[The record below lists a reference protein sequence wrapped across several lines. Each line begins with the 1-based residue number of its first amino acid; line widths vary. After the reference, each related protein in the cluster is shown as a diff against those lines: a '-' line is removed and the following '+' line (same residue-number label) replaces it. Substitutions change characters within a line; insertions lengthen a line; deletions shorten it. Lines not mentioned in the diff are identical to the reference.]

1 MKKLLFSTV
10 VLLGAMGI
18 CVANFGN
25 TGAKLPVHTSNYVV
39 KDTVPS
45 DTTKPTR
52 DSSFL
57 QLK

>member
-1 MKKLLFSTV
+1 MKKLLLSTV

-18 CVANFGN
+18 CVTNFGR
-25 TGAKLPVHTSNYVV
+25 TSTHTPLTNHSYIV

-45 DTTKPTR
+45 DTTKPM

-57 QLK
+57 RMK